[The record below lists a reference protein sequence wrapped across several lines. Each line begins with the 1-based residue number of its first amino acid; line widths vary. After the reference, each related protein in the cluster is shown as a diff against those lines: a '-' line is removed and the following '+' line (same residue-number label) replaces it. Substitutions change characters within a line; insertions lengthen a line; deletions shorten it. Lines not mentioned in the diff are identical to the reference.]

1 MAQVQRRRFLIVE
14 GALLAAPVVL
24 PRFAFGQSQR
34 PTARVAILYI
44 VDRARTGYLLD
55 AFKDAMSKSG
65 WREGVNIEY
74 IFREAHGDLVQLDP
88 LAAELVTEKPDLIL
102 AGNEP
107 AVLAVQKHTLAIP
120 IVFSLVSDPVATGLV
135 DSLAK
140 PGRNATGTATAFG
153 TTGLSEKRLQTLK
166 EMIPSLR
173 RVALL
178 YNPSDPADAGLL
190 RAAQVAADKLT
201 LEVQTFTAGR
211 TEDFRPSF
219 AAMTKAKIGAAL
231 IVGGTTNNINAK
243 LIADLALEH
252 GIPTCGTFDGA
263 SEAGMLMSYGADVI
277 RLYRITARYADQIL
291 RGARPADLPV
301 EQPSILTLAIN
312 LKTAKALGIK
322 IPNSILLRAD
332 RVFE

>member
-34 PTARVAILYI
+34 RTARVAILYI

-55 AFKDAMSKSG
+55 AFKDAMFKSG

-74 IFREAHGDLVQLDP
+74 IFREAHGELAQLDP
-88 LAAELVTEKPDLIL
+88 LAAELVTERPDLIL
-102 AGNEP
+102 AGNES

-140 PGRNATGTATAFG
+140 PGRNATGTVTAFG

-166 EMIPSLR
+166 EMISSLR

-178 YNPSDPADAGLL
+178 YDPSDAADAVLL
-190 RAAQVAADKLT
+190 RTVQVAADKLT
-201 LEVQTFTAGR
+201 LRCSLLQR
-211 TEDFRPSF
+211 
-219 AAMTKAKIGAAL
+219 
-231 IVGGTTNNINAK
+231 GG
-243 LIADLALEH
+243 
-252 GIPTCGTFDGA
+252 
-263 SEAGMLMSYGADVI
+263 
-277 RLYRITARYADQIL
+277 
-291 RGARPADLPV
+291 
-301 EQPSILTLAIN
+301 
-312 LKTAKALGIK
+312 LKTSGRR
-322 IPNSILLRAD
+322 SLR
-332 RVFE
+332 